1 MKEIWERWTPI
12 ELDKNMYKACYVQLI
27 DFEGL
32 EIHLVFNDTEDLLN
46 IKFVHPVLAYQNIDE
61 GRRLKT
67 LEYLSENYD
76 SQFYTD
82 WTLFEVKNSS
92 YLTWFHTESFGI
104 NEDENVFH
112 YLILTENDVVDILS
126 LYKPR
131 LEIIHK

>member
-12 ELDKNMYKACYVQLI
+12 ELDKNMYKASYVQLI

-32 EIHLVFNDTEDLLN
+32 EIHLVFNDTENLLN

-76 SQFYTD
+76 SQFFTD

-104 NEDENVFH
+104 NEDEKVFH
-112 YLILTENDVVDILS
+112 YVILTENDVVDILS

-131 LEIIHK
+131 IEITHR